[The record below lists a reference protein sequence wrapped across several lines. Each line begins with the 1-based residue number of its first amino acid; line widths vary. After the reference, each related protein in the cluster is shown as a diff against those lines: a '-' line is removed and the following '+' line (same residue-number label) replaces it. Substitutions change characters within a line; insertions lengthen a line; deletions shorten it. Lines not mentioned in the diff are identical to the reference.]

1 MIMAGGTGGHVYP
14 ALSVAEYLHAQGIE
28 VVWLGTRRGLEARVV
43 PSAGFQMEWLEIK
56 GLVGTSWARKLAMP
70 WMLLRAVTQALGIMR
85 RRMPDAV
92 LGMGGFA
99 AGPGGIAAWLLR
111 RPLVIHEANAVCG
124 VTNRLLAPF
133 SRHMLTGFENVRHLG
148 TRAKWTGNPVRQEIV
163 RNTST
168 KDPANPAQPL
178 RLLVLGGSQGARSIN
193 ELVPR
198 ALGDSH
204 FRSGLIITHQCGRDR
219 NAEVSRAYEDIQIP
233 ARVVPFIEDMSSAYR
248 EADLVIARSGAMTVT
263 ELCAAGLASILL
275 PFPFAASNHQ
285 AANAQVL
292 SRAGAAVVIEAS
304 ILDQH
309 RLAKEIDR
317 LLGDRNLL
325 LEMGHAARKLARPD
339 ATAEVADYCLE
350 LAHA

>member
-14 ALSVAEYLHAQGIE
+14 ALSVAEHLRAQGIE

-43 PSAGFQMEWLEIK
+43 PNAGFQMEWLEIK
-56 GLVGTSWARKLAMP
+56 GLVGTSWMRKLAMP

-133 SRHMLTGFENVRHLG
+133 SKHMLTGFENVRHLG

-163 RNTST
+163 RSTST
-168 KDPANPAQPL
+168 KDPTNAAQPL

-204 FRSGLIITHQCGRDR
+204 FLSGLIITHQCGRDR
-219 NAEVSRAYEDIQIP
+219 EAEVSRAYEDIQIP

-292 SRAGAAVVIEAS
+292 SSAGAAVVIEAS

-317 LLGDRNLL
+317 LLEDRNLL
-325 LEMGHAARKLARPD
+325 LEMGYAARKLARPD
-339 ATAEVADYCLE
+339 ATAEVAGYCLE

>member
-14 ALSVAEYLHAQGIE
+14 ALSVAEHLRAQGIE
-28 VVWLGTRRGLEARVV
+28 VVWLGTRKGLEARVV
-43 PSAGFQMEWLEIK
+43 PNAGFQMEWLEIK
-56 GLVGTSWARKLAMP
+56 GLVGTSWMRKLAMP

-133 SRHMLTGFENVRHLG
+133 SKHMLTGFENVRHLG

-163 RNTST
+163 RSTST
-168 KDPANPAQPL
+168 KESADAAQPL

-219 NAEVSRAYEDIQIP
+219 EAEVSRAYQDIQIP

-292 SRAGAAVVIEAS
+292 SSAGAAVVIEAS

-325 LEMGHAARKLARPD
+325 LEMGYAARKLARPD
-339 ATAEVADYCLE
+339 ATAEVAGYCLE

>member
-14 ALSVAEYLHAQGIE
+14 ALSVGQHLRAQGIE
-28 VVWLGTRRGLEARVV
+28 VVWLGTRKGLEARVV
-43 PSAGFQMEWLEIK
+43 PNAGFQMEWLEIK
-56 GLVGTSWARKLAMP
+56 GLVGTSWMRKLAMP
-70 WMLLRAVTQALGIMR
+70 WMLLRAVTQALRIMR

-133 SRHMLTGFENVRHLG
+133 SKHMLTGFENVRYLG

-168 KDPANPAQPL
+168 KDPANVAQPL

-193 ELVPR
+193 ELIPR

-204 FRSGLIITHQCGRDR
+204 FGSGLIITHQCGRDR
-219 NAEVSRAYEDIQIP
+219 EAEVSRAYEDIQIP

-263 ELCAAGLASILL
+263 ELCAVGLASILL

-292 SRAGAAVVIEAS
+292 SSAGAAVVIEAS

-325 LEMGHAARKLARPD
+325 LEMGYAARKLARPD
-339 ATAEVADYCLE
+339 ATAEVAGYCLE
-350 LAHA
+350 LVHA

>member
-14 ALSVAEYLHAQGIE
+14 ALSVAEHLRAQGIE

-43 PSAGFQMEWLEIK
+43 PNAGFQMEWLEIK
-56 GLVGTSWARKLAMP
+56 GLVGTSWMRKLAMP

-133 SRHMLTGFENVRHLG
+133 SKHMLTGFENVRHLG

-163 RNTST
+163 RSTST
-168 KDPANPAQPL
+168 KDPANAAQPL

-219 NAEVSRAYEDIQIP
+219 EAEVSRAYEDIQIP

-292 SRAGAAVVIEAS
+292 SSAGAAVVIEAS

-317 LLGDRNLL
+317 LLEDRNLL
-325 LEMGHAARKLARPD
+325 LEMGYAARKLARPD
-339 ATAEVADYCLE
+339 ATAEVAGYCLE

>member
-1 MIMAGGTGGHVYP
+1 MAGGTGGHVYP
-14 ALSVAEYLHAQGIE
+14 ALSVAEHLRNQGIE
-28 VVWLGTRRGLEARVV
+28 VVWLGTRRGLEARVIPV
-43 PSAGFQMEWLEIK
+43 AGFQMEWLEIK
-56 GLVGTSWARKLAMP
+56 GLVGTSWMRKLAMP
-70 WMLLRAVTQALGIMR
+70 WMLLRAVTQALRIMR

-133 SRHMLTGFENVRHLG
+133 SKHMLTGFENVRYLG

-168 KDPANPAQPL
+168 KDPANVPQPL

-193 ELVPR
+193 ELIPR

-204 FRSGLIITHQCGRDR
+204 FGSGLIITHQCGRDR
-219 NAEVSRAYEDIQIP
+219 EAEVSRAYEDIQIP

-292 SRAGAAVVIEAS
+292 SSAGAAVVIEAS

-325 LEMGHAARKLARPD
+325 LEMGYAARKLARPD
-339 ATAEVADYCLE
+339 ATAEVAGYCLE
-350 LAHA
+350 LVHA

>member
-14 ALSVAEYLHAQGIE
+14 ALSVAEHLRNQGIE
-28 VVWLGTRRGLEARVV
+28 VVWLGTRRGLEARVIPV
-43 PSAGFQMEWLEIK
+43 AGFQMEWLEIK
-56 GLVGTSWARKLAMP
+56 GLVGTSWMRKLVMP
-70 WMLLRAVTQALGIMR
+70 WMLLRAVIQALGIMR

-111 RPLVIHEANAVCG
+111 LPLVIHEANAVCG

-133 SRHMLTGFENVRHLG
+133 SKHMLTGFENVRHLG

-163 RNTST
+163 RSEST
-168 KDPANPAQPL
+168 EDAINAAQPL

-219 NAEVSRAYEDIQIP
+219 EAEVSRAYEDIQIP
-233 ARVVPFIEDMSSAYR
+233 ARVVAFIEDMSSAYR

-285 AANAQVL
+285 TANAQVL
-292 SRAGAAVVIEAS
+292 SSAGAAVAIEAS

-317 LLGDRNLL
+317 LLEDRNLL
-325 LEMGHAARKLARPD
+325 LKMGYAARKLARPY
-339 ATAEVADYCLE
+339 ATAEVAGYCLE

>member
-14 ALSVAEYLHAQGIE
+14 ALSVAEHLRAQGIE
-28 VVWLGTRRGLEARVV
+28 VVWLGTRKGLEARVV
-43 PSAGFQMEWLEIK
+43 PNAGFQMEWLEIK
-56 GLVGTSWARKLAMP
+56 GLVGTSWMRKLAMP

-133 SRHMLTGFENVRHLG
+133 SKHMLTGFENVRHLG

-163 RNTST
+163 RSTST
-168 KDPANPAQPL
+168 KDPTNAAQPL

-204 FRSGLIITHQCGRDR
+204 FLSGLIITHQCGRDR
-219 NAEVSRAYEDIQIP
+219 EAEVSRAYEDIQIP

-292 SRAGAAVVIEAS
+292 SSAGAAVVIEAS

-325 LEMGHAARKLARPD
+325 LEMGYAARKLARPD
-339 ATAEVADYCLE
+339 ATAEVAGYCLE

>member
-14 ALSVAEYLHAQGIE
+14 ALSVGQHLRAKGIE
-28 VVWLGTRRGLEARVV
+28 VVWLGTRKGLEARVV
-43 PSAGFQMEWLEIK
+43 PNAGFQMEWLEIK
-56 GLVGTSWARKLAMP
+56 GLVGTSWMRKLAMP
-70 WMLLRAVTQALGIMR
+70 WMLLRAVTQALRIMR

-133 SRHMLTGFENVRHLG
+133 SKHMLTGFENVRYLG

-168 KDPANPAQPL
+168 KDPANVAQPL

-193 ELVPR
+193 ELIPR

-204 FRSGLIITHQCGRDR
+204 FGSGLIITHQCGRDR
-219 NAEVSRAYEDIQIP
+219 EAEVSRAYEDIQIP

-292 SRAGAAVVIEAS
+292 SSAGAAVVIEAS

-325 LEMGHAARKLARPD
+325 LEMGYAARKLARPD
-339 ATAEVADYCLE
+339 ATAEVAGYCLE
-350 LAHA
+350 LVHA

>member
-14 ALSVAEYLHAQGIE
+14 ALSVAEHLRAQGIE

-43 PSAGFQMEWLEIK
+43 PNAGFQMEWLEIK
-56 GLVGTSWARKLAMP
+56 GLVGTSWMRKLAMP

-133 SRHMLTGFENVRHLG
+133 SKHMLTGFENVRHLG

-163 RNTST
+163 RSTST
-168 KDPANPAQPL
+168 KDPANAAQPL

-204 FRSGLIITHQCGRDR
+204 FLSGLIITHQCGRDR
-219 NAEVSRAYEDIQIP
+219 EAEVSRAYEDIQIP

-263 ELCAAGLASILL
+263 ELCVAGLASILL

-292 SRAGAAVVIEAS
+292 SSAGAAVVIEAS

-325 LEMGHAARKLARPD
+325 LEMGYAARKLARPD
-339 ATAEVADYCLE
+339 ATAEVAGYCLE

>member
-14 ALSVAEYLHAQGIE
+14 ALSVAEHLRAQGIE
-28 VVWLGTRRGLEARVV
+28 VVWLGTRKGLEARVV
-43 PSAGFQMEWLEIK
+43 PNAGFQMEWLEIK
-56 GLVGTSWARKLAMP
+56 GLVGTSWMRKLAMP

-133 SRHMLTGFENVRHLG
+133 SKHMLTGFENVRHLG

-163 RNTST
+163 RSTST
-168 KDPANPAQPL
+168 KESADAAQPL

-219 NAEVSRAYEDIQIP
+219 EAEVSRAYQDIQIP

-325 LEMGHAARKLARPD
+325 LEMGYAAGKLARPD
-339 ATAEVADYCLE
+339 ATAEVAGYCLE

>member
-14 ALSVAEYLHAQGIE
+14 ALSVAEHLRAQGIE

-43 PSAGFQMEWLEIK
+43 PNAGFQMEWLEIK
-56 GLVGTSWARKLAMP
+56 GLVGTSWMRKLAMP

-133 SRHMLTGFENVRHLG
+133 SKHMLTGFENVRHLG

-163 RNTST
+163 RSTST
-168 KDPANPAQPL
+168 KDPANAAQPL

-219 NAEVSRAYEDIQIP
+219 EAEVSRAYEDIQIP

-292 SRAGAAVVIEAS
+292 SSAGAAVVIEAS

-325 LEMGHAARKLARPD
+325 LEMGYAARKLARPD
-339 ATAEVADYCLE
+339 ATAEVAGYCLE